1 MLKKL
6 NVLRYLLMSTIENYF
21 YMHARIYRTNS
32 VFLRSVLLLLIF
44 SSATIHAQEVP
55 YGTIDRK
62 AVVSRHNL
70 ILKDPHCS
78 GPTQVGNGHFA
89 YGFDITGMQ
98 TFNDQ
103 FTTMS
108 DWSWHSTKPPKGT
121 KPSDFKLTSVN
132 THGRMVDYD
141 LPNPKQPALTQ
152 WLASNPHKFNLGRIG
167 LLLKKIDG
175 SNAKLND
182 LQNTVQYFDLWTGIS
197 ESSFALEGVPVKVTT
212 VSGSHH
218 DIVGFKIE
226 SPLIKTGQ
234 LGIFI
239 EFPYASLKYFS
250 NGSDYKS
257 PLLHHTKLIVT
268 NKNAVSFNRQLDTT
282 FYQVSC
288 KWTGNGKI
296 KKQKEHRYIFSPDR
310 NVQSVE
316 YVFAF
321 STSKINYQLPSFSE
335 IRKNSSTYWP
345 SFWKSGGAIDLSQ
358 SKYPRWFELERRI
371 VLSQY
376 VMAINA
382 AGNYPPSETGLVN
395 NSWYGRFHYEMYWW
409 HAAHYALWD
418 RWPLL
423 NKSLH
428 VYQDNLDASMK
439 RANHQGYTGARWPK
453 CTGPNGR
460 EWPDVTHAFLIWQQP
475 HPIFFAE
482 LDYRAHPTLQTLKK
496 WDQIVEQT
504 ADFLASYAFRDSS
517 RNEYILGPPIKTVP
531 ENNDPLTTQNP
542 AFELSYWRFG
552 LQTAQE
558 WRKRLKLAP
567 NPKWNSVLKKLAP
580 LPVQDSLYVQW
591 ENIDSMWTK
600 YNYEHPAMTGV
611 FGVLPGYGVDS
622 IIMQKTLAKVEKV
635 WDFNRVWGWDFP
647 MVAMDAARL
656 GHADQAVNM
665 LLYASPRFSFDEH
678 GFVGGGNPYPYIP
691 SNGGLLYAVAMMT
704 AGWDGDKNVAEPGW
718 PKDPSWVI
726 KWEDLKKAP

>member
-1 MLKKL
+1 MFGVLINEYYLKL
-6 NVLRYLLMSTIENYF
+6 F
-21 YMHARIYRTNS
+21 YMNARIHLTNR
-32 VFLRSVLLLLIF
+32 VFLSSVLLFIF
-44 SSATIHAQEVP
+44 CIPAMQAQQVP
-55 YGTIDRK
+55 YGTINRK

-70 ILKDPHCS
+70 KITDPHS
-78 GPTQVGNGHFA
+78 EGPTQVGNGDFA

-108 DWSWHSTKPPKGT
+108 DWSWHSTKPPEDT

-132 THGRMVDYD
+132 THGRMVDYG
-141 LPNPKQPALTQ
+141 LPNPTQPALTQ
-152 WLASNPHKFNLGRIG
+152 WLASNPHRFNLGRIG
-167 LLLKKIDG
+167 LLLKKSDG
-175 SNAKLND
+175 SDAKITDLGHPIQYLN
-182 LQNTVQYFDLWTGIS
+182 LWTGIA
-197 ESSFALEGVPVKVTT
+197 ESNFMMEGEKVKVITICDPDK
-212 VSGSHH
+212 
-218 DIVGFKIE
+218 DILGFKIE
-226 SPLIKTGQ
+226 SGLISKGR

-239 EFPYASLKYFS
+239 EFPYASLSYFS
-250 NGSDYKS
+250 NGSDYTK
-257 PLLHHTKLIVT
+257 PLLHHTQLIPV
-268 NKNAVSFNRQLDTT
+268 NKNSIILNRKMDSTT
-282 FYQVSC
+282 YQVAC
-288 KWTGNGKI
+288 RWTGNGSV
-296 KKQKEHRYIFSPDR
+296 KKQKEQRYIFYPGQDK
-310 NVQSVE
+310 NSVE

-321 STSKINYQLPSFSE
+321 SPSKINFPLPSFSL
-335 IRKNSSTYWP
+335 IKTKSIQHWP
-345 SFWKSGGAIDLSQ
+345 DFWKSGGAIDLSE
-358 SKYPRWFELERRI
+358 SKDPRWLELERRI
-371 VLSQY
+371 VLSEY

-382 AGNYPPSETGLVN
+382 SGNYPPQETGLVN

-409 HAAHYALWD
+409 HEAHYALWD

-428 VYQDNLDASMK
+428 VYADNLDQSIK
-439 RANHQGYTGARWPK
+439 RAKLQGYSGARWPK
-453 CTGPNGR
+453 CTGPDGR

-504 ADFLASYAFRDSS
+504 ANFLASYAFFDSS

-531 ENNDPLTTQNP
+531 ENNDPITTQDP
-542 AFELSYWRFG
+542 TFELSYWRFG
-552 LQTAQE
+552 LRTAQQ

-567 NPKWNSVLKKLAP
+567 NPKWDNVVKKLAP

-611 FGVLPGYGVDS
+611 YGMLPGDGVDTV
-622 IIMQKTLAKVEKV
+622 IMQKTLAKVEKV
-635 WDFNRVWGWDFP
+635 WDFDRVWGWDFP

-656 GHADQAVNM
+656 GHPDQAVHM
-665 LLYASPRFSFDEH
+665 LLYPSPRFVFDEH

-704 AGWDGDKNVAEPGW
+704 AGWDGDKNVPEPGW
-718 PKDPSWVI
+718 PKDGSWVV
-726 KWEDLKKAP
+726 KWEGLQKAP

>member
-1 MLKKL
+1 MK
-6 NVLRYLLMSTIENYF
+6 
-21 YMHARIYRTNS
+21 ARIHLTNR
-32 VFLRSVLLLLIF
+32 VFLSSVLLMLICC
-44 SSATIHAQEVP
+44 SPAVQAQELKI
-55 YGTIDRK
+55 GTINRK
-62 AVVSRHNL
+62 ALVSRHNL
-70 ILKDPHCS
+70 KITDPNS
-78 GPTQVGNGHFA
+78 EGPTQVGNGGFA

-132 THGRMVDYD
+132 THGRMVAYD

-152 WLASNPHKFNLGRIG
+152 WLASNPHRFNLGRIG
-167 LLLKKIDG
+167 LLLKKNDG
-175 SNAKLND
+175 SEAKITDLERPTQYLN
-182 LQNTVQYFDLWTGIS
+182 LWNGIA
-197 ESSFALEGVPVKVTT
+197 ESNFMIQGQKVKVIT
-212 VSGSHH
+212 VCDPGK
-218 DIVGFKIE
+218 DILGFKIE
-226 SPLIKTGQ
+226 SGLISKGR
-234 LGIFI
+234 LGIFV

-250 NGSDYKS
+250 NGSDYTK
-257 PLLHHTKLIVT
+257 PLLHHTQLTSI
-268 NKNAVSFNRQLDTT
+268 NKNSIILNRKMDSTT
-282 FYQVSC
+282 YQVAC
-288 KWTGNGKI
+288 RWTGDGSV
-296 KKQKEHRYIFSPDR
+296 KKQKAHRYVFYPGRDE
-310 NVQSVE
+310 NSVE
-316 YVFAF
+316 YIFDF
-321 STSKINYQLPSFSE
+321 SPSE
-335 IRKNSSTYWP
+335 INFPLPTFSLIKTKSIQRWP
-345 SFWKSGGAIDLSQ
+345 AFWKSGAAIDLSE
-358 SKYPRWFELERRI
+358 SKDPRWFELERRI

-376 VMAINA
+376 VMATNA
-382 AGNYPPSETGLVN
+382 AGNYPPQETGLVN

-409 HAAHYALWD
+409 HAAHYALWN

-428 VYQDNLDASMK
+428 VYSDNLAQSMK
-439 RANHQGYTGARWPK
+439 RAKLQGYLGVRWPK
-453 CTGPNGR
+453 CTGPDGR

-496 WDQIVEQT
+496 WDKIVEQT
-504 ADFLASYAFRDSS
+504 ADFLASYAFEDSS

-531 ENNDPLTTQNP
+531 ENNDPLTTQDP

-552 LQTAQE
+552 LRTAQQ

-567 NPKWNSVLKKLAP
+567 NAKWDNVLKKLSP

-611 FGVLPGYGVDS
+611 FGMLPGDGMDTV
-622 IIMQKTLAKVEKV
+622 IMQKTLAKVEKV

-656 GHADQAVNM
+656 GHPDQAVNM
-665 LLYASPRFSFDEH
+665 LLYPSPRFGFDEH

-718 PKDPSWVI
+718 PKDGSWVI
-726 KWEDLKKAP
+726 KWEGLKKAP